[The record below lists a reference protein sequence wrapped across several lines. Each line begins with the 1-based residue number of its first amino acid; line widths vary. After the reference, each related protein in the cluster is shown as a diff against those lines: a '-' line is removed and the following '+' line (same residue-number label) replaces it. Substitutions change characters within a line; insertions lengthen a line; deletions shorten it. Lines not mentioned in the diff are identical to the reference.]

1 MTQDKVYIT
10 TGRSAVCIELAKPR
24 KVRQTLRK
32 NQVAPTP
39 IHLRPNSMVNLCEYL
54 EMSRAQVWEVIAD
67 SPEVLRFQKLGLVEI
82 IDPQNI
88 ATLTEVVAQ
97 AAIQSTVHDDAMSAA
112 QESVATKDLA
122 RLTAPSSETR
132 RDYRIDQQA
141 EFDRRRAEEIELMHL
156 DEPQL
161 PAVAVSGTFEPQ
173 VIVDDDSLAAS
184 VAEQNAKSMDTS
196 PSSKWPM
203 DKLVAYANERGIKTD
218 GMGKTIIL
226 RKLRDLEK

>member
-1 MTQDKVYIT
+1 
-10 TGRSAVCIELAKPR
+10 
-24 KVRQTLRK
+24 
-32 NQVAPTP
+32 
-39 IHLRPNSMVNLCEYL
+39 MVNLCEFL
-54 EMSRAQVWEVIAD
+54 EMSRSQVWEVIAD

-88 ATLTEVVAQ
+88 ATLTETIAQ
-97 AAIQSTVHDDAMSAA
+97 ANVQSTVHDEAMSAV
-112 QESVATKDLA
+112 QESVAAKDLA
-122 RLTAPSSETR
+122 RLIALTSETR

-141 EFDRRRAEEIELMHL
+141 EFDRRRAEEIKLMYSE
-156 DEPQL
+156 EPQL
-161 PAVAVSGTFEPQ
+161 PAAAVSGTFEPQ

-184 VAEQNAKSMDTS
+184 VAEQNAKMDTS